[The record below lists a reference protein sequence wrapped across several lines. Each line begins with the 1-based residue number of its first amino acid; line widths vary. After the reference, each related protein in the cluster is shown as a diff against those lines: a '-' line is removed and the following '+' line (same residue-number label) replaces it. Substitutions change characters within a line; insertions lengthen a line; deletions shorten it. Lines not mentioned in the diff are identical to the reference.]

1 MEKLAVT
8 IANAFLGLWGSVR
21 GIFGQTIGGL
31 IMLAA
36 LLFLLSTFTIP
47 TIVIIGICVYVLK
60 SQGV

>member
-1 MEKLAVT
+1 MEKFAKAV
-8 IANAFLGLWGSVR
+8 ADAFIGLWSSVR